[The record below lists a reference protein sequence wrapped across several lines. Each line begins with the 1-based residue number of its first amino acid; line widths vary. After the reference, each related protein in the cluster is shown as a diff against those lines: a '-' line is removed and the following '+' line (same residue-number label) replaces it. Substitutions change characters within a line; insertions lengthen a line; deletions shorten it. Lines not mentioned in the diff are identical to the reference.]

1 MRRRML
7 IGGSDEE
14 VKEWKMLR
22 NFVLDEDTRTVTISQ
37 DDSGAPFSITDFIL
51 QVNGTCDA
59 TTDNQG
65 AVFAN
70 GIEFPNLLLLK
81 KDGTDISSGNWWS
94 EVYNTGRI
102 VIGANSSGS
111 YGNIVSNGMRQSTK
125 LLLPTEPITSITA
138 QMASGIVNFKAGTR
152 FILYGR

>member
-1 MRRRML
+1 ME
-7 IGGSDEE
+7 GSDEE

-65 AVFAN
+65 GVIAN

-81 KDGTDISSGNWWS
+81 KDGTDISSGNRWS

-138 QMASGIVNFKAGTR
+138 QMANALVNFKAGTQ

>member
-1 MRRRML
+1 M
-7 IGGSDEE
+7 
-14 VKEWKMLR
+14 KEWKMLR

-59 TTDNQG
+59 TSDQQG
-65 AVFAN
+65 SVTAN
-70 GIEFPNLLLLK
+70 GIVFPNLLLLK

-102 VIGANSSGS
+102 VIGANASGS
-111 YGNIVSNGMRQSTK
+111 YGNIALNGMRQSTK
-125 LLLPTEPITSITA
+125 LLLPTEPITSIRA
-138 QMASGIVNFKAGTR
+138 QMASATVNFKAGTQ

>member
-1 MRRRML
+1 ME
-7 IGGSDEE
+7 GSDEE

-22 NFVLDEDTRTVTISQ
+22 NFVLDEDTRTVTFSQ

-65 AVFAN
+65 AVLVN
-70 GIEFPNLLLLK
+70 GIEFPNLLILK
-81 KDGTDISSGNWWS
+81 KDGADISSGNFWS
-94 EVYNTGRI
+94 EAYNTGRI

-138 QMASGIVNFKAGTR
+138 QMASALVNFKAGTQ